1 MKLPHHSWFYG
12 NILKTN
18 QGKSLF
24 LGSVLLCLAIL
35 GVSVLFRATQKY
47 TNTHLEVPETRI
59 QRYGK
64 FYLLMAFL
72 AFLLS
77 LGKALAPSPSLDL
90 GIYQFLVWLS
100 PYNLLYQFLPGFSS
114 IRSPDRFYVFVVL
127 FTALLAGYGLFW
139 IAIRLR
145 PIWLT
150 SQPTVFTLSDS
161 RSWLCQLSGR
171 KIA

>member
-1 MKLPHHSWFYG
+1 M
-12 NILKTN
+12 
-18 QGKSLF
+18 
-24 LGSVLLCLAIL
+24 GSVLLCLAIL